1 MPRNGKRAWI
11 SEVAGADK
19 ARVAREGRGVT
30 AFCAGQGHLGKW
42 IPGRTLSAT
51 VETQP
56 LAVPQFLQ
64 MQREA
69 RVPGVLEPRQE
80 ELRCSL
86 FLPAPPLHGPRPPAP
101 PAELMPFPCH

>member
-1 MPRNGKRAWI
+1 MLGEARRVKRRGSGGRREDGPRNGEGAWI

-30 AFCAGQGHLGKW
+30 AFCAGQGHLGNW

-64 MQREA
+64 MQREGSGS
-69 RVPGVLEPRQE
+69 RG
-80 ELRCSL
+80 S
-86 FLPAPPLHGPRPPAP
+86 
-101 PAELMPFPCH
+101 